1 MNQELIKVYSIGYV
15 TGIPAE
21 LICYPVSI
29 SCCFIISGFETVYT
43 GPEMEFVCDHLTPGT
58 TYQLRVSCISA
69 GGRSN
74 CSDPCIVTTEAV
86 CPAKCPPPRLHGKPR
101 ATTLAI
107 KWSKL
112 LSSNY

>member
-1 MNQELIKVYSIGYV
+1 LNQYRITLLSS
-15 TGIPAE
+15 
-21 LICYPVSI
+21 LSFF
-29 SCCFIISGFETVYT
+29 CFIISGFETVYT
-43 GPEMEFVCDHLTPGT
+43 GPDTEFVCDHLTPGT

-86 CPAKCPPPRLHGKPR
+86 CPAKCSPPRLHGKPR
-101 ATTLAI
+101 ATTLAL

-112 LSSNY
+112 LSSCC